1 MKCVICGMMQDGGN
15 LTKYRI
21 SEEDRVQSQHEAK
34 ISLENEVYR
43 PISDLDS
50 RELRF
55 NAAGYQL

>member
-1 MKCVICGMMQDGGN
+1 MMQDGGN

-21 SEEDRVQSQHEAK
+21 SEKDRVQSQHEAK
-34 ISLENEVYR
+34 ISLENEVCR

-55 NAAGYQL
+55 SAADYQL

>member
-1 MKCVICGMMQDGGN
+1 MMQDGGN

-21 SEEDRVQSQHEAK
+21 SEKGRVQSQHEAK
-34 ISLENEVYR
+34 ISPENEVCR

-55 NAAGYQL
+55 SAAGYQL